1 METDKRVFIR
11 KVDFMIIIFI
21 TLIICTH
28 LIMEEIKEMKR
39 ELKED
44 IRRISINSDGEKNNN
59 EDK

>member
-11 KVDFMIIIFI
+11 KADFMIIIFI

-28 LIMEEIKEMKR
+28 LIMEEIKEMKS

-44 IRRISINSDGEKNNN
+44 IRKISINSDGEKNNN

>member
-1 METDKRVFIR
+1 
-11 KVDFMIIIFI
+11 MIIIFI

-39 ELKED
+39 DLKED
-44 IRRISINSDGEKNNN
+44 IRKISINSDGEKNNY